1 MGIDFRSV
9 SSWLQRIGTQIPSFA
24 DVWVSNA
31 SRGGGDA
38 GTGNFVNFSST
49 ATITPAAKSDRLE
62 KLQAGK

>member
-1 MGIDFRSV
+1 
-9 SSWLQRIGTQIPSFA
+9 
-24 DVWVSNA
+24 VWVSTA

-38 GTGNFVNFSST
+38 SASTFVNFSST